1 MKSVQPAYEMQKFTK
16 PLQKRLFYACARW
29 AAVVL
34 VLAATAALLTGCDS
48 NAAAADRE
56 DAEALSSREWAGQQ
70 VCGPEKTAV
79 WRDDSLECLATRPVM
94 AVE

>member
-1 MKSVQPAYEMQKFTK
+1 MKAAHPAYEMQKFTK
-16 PLQKRLFYACARW
+16 PLQKRFFYACARW

-34 VLAATAALLTGCDS
+34 ALATVGFVLTGCDS
-48 NAAAADRE
+48 NAAQAGIE
-56 DAEALSSREWAGQQ
+56 ESEAQNSREWAGQQ

-79 WRDDSLECLATRPVM
+79 WHGDTLECLATRPVM